1 MAHKYRKPPIITGDG
16 DQKSLST
23 TEMIETKESVI
34 KIPQGEKQ
42 SVLYCNGKRD
52 RTAFIKK
59 GEMNDSTIINDYHFL
74 EDVIAKRRNVEP
86 ISMSR
91 RDTGNATVKK
101 NPLLIGLAKGADGVR
116 GRSGQHVP
124 STHSLP
130 RHLRALQE
138 TAVAEA
144 GISIKFMPRG
154 MSRGER
160 NRSRLVSRRFNKGRQ
175 NGRRKKE
182 QSFPLRN
189 IKVSKESHKDEE
201 KEMTST
207 ENSNKSSGATI
218 STPDREYILWT
229 VGVVFHIPSENDE
242 TKTLSWK
249 RYVITIDN
257 VEGEHTLWKGASM
270 CNAYGAVETISAS
283 KDVVG
288 KALEQWRQIGDD
300 ENVHT
305 LAQKN
310 GGRRNK
316 RSSTDPSASSEL
328 AATND
333 HAIEKILS
341 GPPYNKMLTFEN
353 VRIMRQLKVPV
364 SKGSTFASAPF
375 TTCPSSTSLPLN
387 FTSGSNVRY
396 IRLDPTWTLHDAFR
410 GTEVIEHPTIHVL
423 LSSGKVNNKLLASS
437 FPMLI
442 QEVPRKILS

>member
-1 MAHKYRKPPIITGDG
+1 
-16 DQKSLST
+16 
-23 TEMIETKESVI
+23 
-34 KIPQGEKQ
+34 
-42 SVLYCNGKRD
+42 
-52 RTAFIKK
+52 
-59 GEMNDSTIINDYHFL
+59 
-74 EDVIAKRRNVEP
+74 
-86 ISMSR
+86 
-91 RDTGNATVKK
+91 
-101 NPLLIGLAKGADGVR
+101 
-116 GRSGQHVP
+116 
-124 STHSLP
+124 
-130 RHLRALQE
+130 
-138 TAVAEA
+138 
-144 GISIKFMPRG
+144 
-154 MSRGER
+154 
-160 NRSRLVSRRFNKGRQ
+160 
-175 NGRRKKE
+175 
-182 QSFPLRN
+182 
-189 IKVSKESHKDEE
+189 
-201 KEMTST
+201 MTST
-207 ENSNKSSGATI
+207 KNSDKSSGATR